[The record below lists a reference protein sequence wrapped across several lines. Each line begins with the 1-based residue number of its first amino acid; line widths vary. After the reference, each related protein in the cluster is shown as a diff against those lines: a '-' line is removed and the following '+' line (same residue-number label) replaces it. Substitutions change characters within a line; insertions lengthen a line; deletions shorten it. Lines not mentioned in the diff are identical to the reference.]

1 MKVPEPAPWV
11 STIPE
16 YVPGRSKTE
25 IAREYGVASPI
36 KLASNENPLGPSPKA
51 LAAMHSACGDA
62 HLYPDPDSLAL
73 RVAAA
78 RFFGSTR
85 TGSWQATGRTRSST
99 SSAGPI

>member
-36 KLASNENPLGPSPKA
+36 KLASNENPLG
-51 LAAMHSACGDA
+51 L
-62 HLYPDPDSLAL
+62 SL
-73 RVAAA
+73 
-78 RFFGSTR
+78 
-85 TGSWQATGRTRSST
+85 
-99 SSAGPI
+99 IHI